1 MEAAPT
7 PGGPPAP
14 GRLAIVAGA
23 ALLLAVV
30 VTVAALSASGGA
42 PEGDDPENCLAAWNE
57 SQSAIGDGVHAYQ
70 GHDYG
75 PVLVT
80 RVDDSGKVL
89 PPGADDGRCAVI
101 FATGQVGLEPDF
113 GVRVHSSGQWTG
125 LYFTDGVAPGE
136 IARMQREA
144 VSTAN
149 ATLQPDGS
157 LVPGS

>member
-1 MEAAPT
+1 MEAASN
-7 PGGPPAP
+7 PGGPPAR

-23 ALLLAVV
+23 ALLLAGV
-30 VTVAALSASGGA
+30 VTVAALSASGGV
-42 PEGDDPENCLAAWNE
+42 PRGNEPENCLAAWNE

-80 RVDDSGKVL
+80 RVDDEGRIL
-89 PPGADDGRCAVI
+89 PTGAGDGRCAVI
-101 FATGQVGLEPDF
+101 FATANVNFEPDF
-113 GVRVHSSGQWTG
+113 GVRVYSSGRWTG
-125 LYFTDGVAPGE
+125 LYFTDGVPLGE

-157 LVPGS
+157 LVPRP

>member
-1 MEAAPT
+1 MDAVPN
-7 PGGPPAP
+7 PGGRPER

-30 VTVAALSASGGA
+30 VTVAALSASGA
-42 PEGDDPENCLAAWNE
+42 AEDDDPESCFAAWNE
-57 SQSAIGDGVHAYQ
+57 SPSAIGDGVHAYQ

-113 GVRVHSSGQWTG
+113 GVRVYSSGQWAG
-125 LYFTDGVAPGE
+125 LYSTDGVPLE
-136 IARMQREA
+136 QIARIQRDA
-144 VSTAN
+144 LASAN
-149 ATLQPDGS
+149 AALQPDGS